1 MGKRVLG
8 LHLYLAGTLS
18 SVVLSTRVAK
28 AGVAEE
34 AGEEK
39 LMSDGLR
46 WRVRAYRIRSGR
58 RFYAVEGFSF
68 WHGWERM
75 AEGYRTAI
83 AARRAA
89 AGWLGKEK

>member
-1 MGKRVLG
+1 
-8 LHLYLAGTLS
+8 
-18 SVVLSTRVAK
+18 
-28 AGVAEE
+28 
-34 AGEEK
+34 
-39 LMSDGLR
+39 MSDGLR